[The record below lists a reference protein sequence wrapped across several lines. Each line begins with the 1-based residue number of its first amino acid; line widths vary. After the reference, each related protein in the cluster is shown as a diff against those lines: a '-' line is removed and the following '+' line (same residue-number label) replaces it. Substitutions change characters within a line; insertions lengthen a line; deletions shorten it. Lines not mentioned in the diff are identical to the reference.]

1 MAHIGST
8 HTFSVEFTNTSGTA
22 TDPTTVTLFVREH
35 IDGTERE
42 WTYNAVPV
50 EGTHY
55 PTGTN
60 ALAKDGTGAYHLA
73 YVPRKAERHVAF
85 WKGTGTV
92 SQTSQTTVFVRHSDV
107 EAIDGV

>member
-1 MAHIGST
+1 MAHVGST

-22 TDPTTVTLFVREH
+22 TDPTVITFFLREH

-60 ALAKDGTGAYHLA
+60 PVVKDGTGAYHLA
-73 YVPRKAERHVAF
+73 YVPRKAERHTGF
-85 WKGTGTV
+85 WLGTGTV
-92 SQTSQTTVFVRHSDV
+92 NQSSQVTALVRHSEV